1 MASITSSLDVK
12 GRAFVKVIITP
23 SAFYQEAIGVDK
35 FKADTGGLL
44 GIADKYQYRGRALI
58 DTGASCS
65 SIDLDVAKK
74 LGLVMRGQ
82 VPVNSPKGKH
92 DYDAFDIDIFI
103 GMDNLVLIPNRM
115 VVACDIKAQG
125 IQMLIGTDIIKL
137 GTLVFEK
144 GQTFRFS
151 I

>member
-1 MASITSSLDVK
+1 MGSIASNLDDK

-23 SAFYQEAIGVDK
+23 SAFYREAIGLDK
-35 FKADTGGLL
+35 FKGNGVL
-44 GIADKYQYRGRALI
+44 GMANKYQYEGNALI

-82 VPVNSPKGKH
+82 VAVNSPKGKH
-92 DYDAFDIDIFI
+92 DYEAFDIDLFI
-103 GMDNLVLIPNRM
+103 GMNNLVLIPNRI
-115 VVACDIKAQG
+115 VVASDISAQG

-137 GTLVFEK
+137 GTLVFDRGK
-144 GQTFRFS
+144 TFNFS